1 MPRPTRPTLRTL
13 PQRWLAGEFDAA
25 VDVPVTVVCG
35 VLDPDAT
42 ALAAAVRR
50 RAPAVIVP
58 EGTWFH
64 AGSFADCPQRAHGLI
79 ERLSGGSFPHH
90 FLLGRAGPSKAGG
103 DPARPTHLRAQAYV
117 ELRIVS
123 STGSVRA
130 VALRTYTWAMM
141 DGKDRI
147 EFHDVAI
154 LAQNEHVVLC
164 RVHGKVVSI
173 AHPRLLPGTVI
184 SEPGDH
190 GTLVV
195 TRVVAEKLGLV
206 SR

>member
-58 EGTWFH
+58 EGTWFN

-79 ERLSGGSFPHH
+79 ERLSGGSFPH
-90 FLLGRAGPSKAGG
+90 
-103 DPARPTHLRAQAYV
+103 HLRAQAYV

>member
-1 MPRPTRPTLRTL
+1 MGAPV
-13 PQRWLAGEFDAA
+13 PQKLEGIRR
-25 VDVPVTVVCG
+25 VQPVY
-35 VLDPDAT
+35 
-42 ALAAAVRR
+42 ALAV
-50 RAPAVIVP
+50 
-58 EGTWFH
+58 
-64 AGSFADCPQRAHGLI
+64 
-79 ERLSGGSFPHH
+79 
-90 FLLGRAGPSKAGG
+90 
-103 DPARPTHLRAQAYV
+103 YV

-130 VALRTYTWAMM
+130 VALRTYTTGMM
-141 DGKDRI
+141 DGTDRI
-147 EFHDVAI
+147 EFRDVAI

-195 TRVVAEKLGLV
+195 TRAVAEKLGLV